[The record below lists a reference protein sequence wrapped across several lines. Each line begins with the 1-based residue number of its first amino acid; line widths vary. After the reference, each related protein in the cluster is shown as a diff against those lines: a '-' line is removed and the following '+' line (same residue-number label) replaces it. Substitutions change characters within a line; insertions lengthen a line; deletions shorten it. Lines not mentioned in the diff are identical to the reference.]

1 MTSFS
6 QGKYA
11 LAISDRSGMAF
22 PYNEMVKE
30 WNGALVHMSE
40 YEPKQPQLQPKPT
53 NADPQAL
60 QRARPARTE
69 FATEDFLP
77 NNPFQLSSTLLV
89 PTQTAL
95 SVNAA
100 NSGLVNGDHVRFR
113 NVKTP
118 LLTDDGTVYYK
129 AIELELAT
137 TLTNAIN
144 ATDTLITL
152 DDMPTV
158 TTLGST
164 WPSSGFMMI
173 EKVLTAN
180 DTTDP
185 LLVGTYQNEV
195 IEYTGGRRTD
205 NIFNV
210 VSRGTSA
217 PYRGVSPEKTTAGS
231 HPIGAKV
238 FGSRPVTMV
247 QTTSVNDANTT
258 VTKENSYLVP
268 ALAIGM
274 SFVSGT
280 YLAGGGL
287 QCTYGPINDRG

>member
-1 MTSFS
+1 MTSFA
-6 QGKYA
+6 QGKHA

-22 PYNEMVKE
+22 PYNEMVRE
-30 WNGALVHMSE
+30 WNGALVHNSE

-69 FATEDFLP
+69 FPTEDFLP
-77 NNPFQLSSTLLV
+77 NNPFQLSSTFLI

-100 NSGLVNGDHVRFR
+100 NSDLVNGDHVRFR

-118 LLTDDGTVYYK
+118 LLTDDGAVYYK

-144 ATDTLITL
+144 ATDTIITL
-152 DDMPTV
+152 DNMPTV
-158 TTLGST
+158 TTLGNT
-164 WPSSGFMMI
+164 WPASGFMMI
-173 EKVLTAN
+173 EKVNSET
-180 DTTDP
+180 
-185 LLVGTYQNEV
+185 GMFENEV
-195 IEYTGGRRTD
+195 IEYTGGRTTD

-217 PYRGVSPEKTTAGS
+217 PYRGVSPEKTKASS

-238 FGSRPVTMV
+238 YGSRPVTMV
-247 QTTSVNDANTT
+247 QTTFVNDANTT
-258 VTKENSYLVP
+258 VTEENSYLVP
-268 ALAIGM
+268 ALVVGM

-287 QCTYGPINDRG
+287 QCTYGPINDRA

>member
-22 PYNEMVKE
+22 PYNEMVRE
-30 WNGALVHMSE
+30 WNGALVHNSE

-144 ATDTLITL
+144 ATDTTITL
-152 DDMPTV
+152 DDTPNV
-158 TTLGST
+158 VTLGST

-173 EKVLTAN
+173 EKVNSVT
-180 DTTDP
+180 
-185 LLVGTYQNEV
+185 GMFENEV
-195 IEYTGGRRTD
+195 IEYTGGNRTD

-210 VSRGTSA
+210 VARGTSA
-217 PYRGVSPEKTTAGS
+217 PYRGVSPEKTTASS

-238 FGSRPVTMV
+238 YGSRPVTMI

-287 QCTYGPINDRG
+287 QCTYGPINDRA

>member
-1 MTSFS
+1 MSSFS
-6 QGKYA
+6 QGRFA

-22 PYNEMVKE
+22 PYNEMVRE
-30 WNGALVHMSE
+30 WNGALVHNSE

-100 NSGLVNGDHVRFR
+100 NSGLVNEDHVRFR

-144 ATDTLITL
+144 ATDTTITL
-152 DDMPTV
+152 DDMPNV
-158 TTLGST
+158 VTLGST

-173 EKVLTAN
+173 EKVNSVT
-180 DTTDP
+180 
-185 LLVGTYQNEV
+185 GMFENEV
-195 IEYTGGRRTD
+195 IEYTGGNRSN

-217 PYRGVSPEKTTAGS
+217 PYRGVSPEKTTASS

-238 FGSRPVTMV
+238 FGSRPVIMV

-287 QCTYGPINDRG
+287 QCTYGPINDRA

>member
-1 MTSFS
+1 MTSFA
-6 QGKYA
+6 QGKHA
-11 LAISDRSGMAF
+11 LAISDRSGLAF
-22 PYNEMVKE
+22 PYNEMVRE
-30 WNGALVHMSE
+30 WNGALVHNSE

-69 FATEDFLP
+69 FPTEDFLP
-77 NNPFQLSSTLLV
+77 NNPVQLSSTYLV

-144 ATDTLITL
+144 ATDTTITL
-152 DDMPTV
+152 DDMPNV
-158 TTLGST
+158 VTLGST

-173 EKVLTAN
+173 EKVNSVT
-180 DTTDP
+180 
-185 LLVGTYQNEV
+185 GMFENEV
-195 IEYTGGRRTD
+195 IEYTGGNRSN

-217 PYRGVSPEKTTAGS
+217 PYRGVSPEKTTASS

-258 VTKENSYLVP
+258 VTEENSYLVP
-268 ALAIGM
+268 ALAIPLD
-274 SFVSGT
+274 FVAGT

-287 QCTYGPINDRG
+287 QCTYGPINDRA

>member
-1 MTSFS
+1 MSSFS
-6 QGKYA
+6 QGRFA

-22 PYNEMVKE
+22 PYNEMVRE
-30 WNGALVHMSE
+30 WNGALVHNSE

-69 FATEDFLP
+69 FPTEDFLP
-77 NNPFQLSSTLLV
+77 DNAFQLSSTLLV

-144 ATDTLITL
+144 ATDTTITL
-152 DDMPTV
+152 DDMPNV
-158 TTLGST
+158 VTLGST

-173 EKVLTAN
+173 EKVNSVT
-180 DTTDP
+180 
-185 LLVGTYQNEV
+185 GMFENEV
-195 IEYTGGRRTD
+195 IEYTGGNRSN

-217 PYRGVSPEKTTAGS
+217 PYRGVSPEKTTASS

-247 QTTSVNDANTT
+247 QTTSVNDA
-258 VTKENSYLVP
+258 
-268 ALAIGM
+268 
-274 SFVSGT
+274 
-280 YLAGGGL
+280 
-287 QCTYGPINDRG
+287 